1 MTVNQ
6 QGRQMSKASEQAYI
20 WVRGRI
26 LSGEFVA
33 GMHLKEEL
41 IAEKSKVSRTP
52 VREALRR
59 LSNEH
64 YVKFIPNQGAF
75 VATWA
80 DDEIDDIFELRTML
94 EGYSALRAATRIT
107 AEAIDGLIQCTD
119 EIEKLCVQHS
129 PQNHRKTIKYNHR
142 FHSIIIEAANS
153 NRVNKML
160 SWLVEIPM
168 LLKTI
173 DRYSD
178 ADVERSNHH
187 HRELIEAFKVRD
199 GRWAQSVMESHLRA
213 AQQIYTSSQSEHNEI
228 QESVIKIV

>member
-1 MTVNQ
+1 
-6 QGRQMSKASEQAYI
+6 MSKASELAYI
-20 WVRGRI
+20 WIRGRI
-26 LSGEFVA
+26 LSGEFGA
-33 GMHLKEEL
+33 GMHLKEER
-41 IAEKSKVSRTP
+41 IAQQSKVSRTP

-64 YVKFIPNQGAF
+64 YVKFTPNQGTF

-80 DDEIDDIFELRTML
+80 DDEVDDIFELRTML

-107 AEAIDGLIQCTD
+107 DEAIDDLIQCAD

-142 FHSIIIEAANS
+142 FHSIIIEEANS

-160 SWLVEIPM
+160 SWLVEVPM

-173 DRYSD
+173 DRYTD
-178 ADVERSNHH
+178 ADIERSNHH
-187 HRELIEAFKVRD
+187 HRELIEAFKVRN

-213 AQQIYTSSQSEHNEI
+213 AHHIYTSNQPEADEI
-228 QESVIKIV
+228 QENVIKIV

>member
-1 MTVNQ
+1 
-6 QGRQMSKASEQAYI
+6 MSKASELAYI
-20 WVRGRI
+20 WIRGRI
-26 LSGEFVA
+26 LSGEFGA
-33 GMHLKEEL
+33 GMHLKEER
-41 IAEKSKVSRTP
+41 IAQQSKVSRTP

-64 YVKFIPNQGAF
+64 YVKFTPNQGAF

-80 DDEIDDIFELRTML
+80 DDEVDDIFELRTML

-107 AEAIDGLIQCTD
+107 DEAIDDLIQCAD

-142 FHSIIIEAANS
+142 FHSIIIEEANS

-160 SWLVEIPM
+160 SWLVEVPM

-173 DRYSD
+173 DRYTD
-178 ADVERSNHH
+178 ADIERSNHH
-187 HRELIEAFKVRD
+187 HRELIEAFKVRN

-213 AQQIYTSSQSEHNEI
+213 AHHIYTSNQPEADEI
-228 QESVIKIV
+228 QENVIKIV